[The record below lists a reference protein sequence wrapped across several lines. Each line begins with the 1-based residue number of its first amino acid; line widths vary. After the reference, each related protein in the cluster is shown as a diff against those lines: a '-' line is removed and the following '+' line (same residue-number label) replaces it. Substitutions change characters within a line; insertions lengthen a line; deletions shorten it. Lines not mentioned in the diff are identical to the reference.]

1 MATKVYIVYYSMY
14 GHIEKL
20 ARAMEEGAK
29 SVEGVEVHL
38 FQVPETLPQ
47 EVLLKMGAPPKSEVP
62 IITPAQLAEADGLL
76 FGFPT
81 RYGMMCAQFKA
92 FLDATGGLWRTQALA
107 GKPAGIFVS
116 TGSQGGGQ
124 ETTALTAITQLTHH
138 GMLYVPI
145 GYTFGMGMYEIN
157 EVKGGSP
164 YGAGTLA
171 GDGTRQPTKLE
182 IDQAFH
188 QGQYHA
194 QITKKLKQ

>member
-1 MATKVYIVYYSMY
+1 
-14 GHIEKL
+14 
-20 ARAMEEGAK
+20 
-29 SVEGVEVHL
+29 
-38 FQVPETLPQ
+38 VPETLPQ

-124 ETTALTAITQLTHH
+124 ETTA
-138 GMLYVPI
+138 
-145 GYTFGMGMYEIN
+145 
-157 EVKGGSP
+157 
-164 YGAGTLA
+164 
-171 GDGTRQPTKLE
+171 
-182 IDQAFH
+182 
-188 QGQYHA
+188 
-194 QITKKLKQ
+194 

>member
-1 MATKVYIVYYSMY
+1 M
-14 GHIEKL
+14 
-20 ARAMEEGAK
+20 
-29 SVEGVEVHL
+29 
-38 FQVPETLPQ
+38 PETLPQ

-124 ETTALTAITQLTHH
+124 ETTA
-138 GMLYVPI
+138 
-145 GYTFGMGMYEIN
+145 
-157 EVKGGSP
+157 
-164 YGAGTLA
+164 
-171 GDGTRQPTKLE
+171 
-182 IDQAFH
+182 
-188 QGQYHA
+188 
-194 QITKKLKQ
+194 